1 VPAGGREVHT
11 ANGGRAVVDKGGHP
25 VRVQAHG
32 MDIHHGPGN
41 QRTIVR
47 ERPGG
52 VRVVSDHY
60 GHGYIAHP
68 YRYGGRDYYRR
79 SYYYNGRMYSRFY
92 QPYLW
97 GGVPLS
103 VYAPQFYFGAAY
115 YGWAYNPWVTPIAFG
130 WGWAGNPWY
139 GYYGAW
145 YTPYPA
151 YAGPAFWLTDYLVSQ
166 TLMAAYQERAAEL
179 ANQQVD
185 GPPLTD
191 DVKNAIAAEVKLQLA
206 RENAEAT
213 AGGLQAAPDPAASS
227 VARLLSDNKPHVF
240 VVSSGLSVNSTG
252 GACFVTEGDV
262 LQLMGTV
269 APGQPASLTVMASK
283 GQDCGKGTAVQVEVA
298 DLQEMQN
305 HMRETLDQGLADL
318 QKKQGTG
325 GIPAAP
331 SSAMAAPQQTAYATN
346 APAPDPNVQS
356 ELSAQ
361 TKEAEQAEQEVL
373 ADPAMT
379 GGPSA
384 GGDVAGKPGA
394 PAAAPGAAAAVPAP
408 AAPTVVIKLG
418 MSINDVVALKGQP
431 KTMVGDP
438 AAKLIYIY
446 DGMKL
451 IFNNGK
457 LTDMQ

>member
-1 VPAGGREVHT
+1 
-11 ANGGRAVVDKGGHP
+11 
-25 VRVQAHG
+25 

-60 GHGYIAHP
+60 GRGYIAHP

-92 QPYLW
+92 QPYAW

-115 YGWAYNPWVTPIAFG
+115 YGWAFNPWATPIAFG
-130 WGWAGNPWY
+130 AWGWAGNPWY
-139 GYYGAW
+139 AYYGAW
-145 YTPYPA
+145 YTPYPL

-179 ANQQVD
+179 ANQQAD
-185 GPPLTD
+185 GPPMTD
-191 DVKNAIAAEVKLQLA
+191 DVKNMIAAEVKLQLA

-213 AGGLQAAPDPAASS
+213 AGALQAAPDPAASS
-227 VARLLSDNKPHVF
+227 VARLLSDNKQHIF
-240 VVSSGLSVNSTG
+240 VVSSGLSVNSTN

-262 LQLMGTV
+262 LQLMGPV

-283 GQDCGKGTAVQVEVA
+283 GQDCGKGNVVQVEVA

-331 SSAMAAPQQTAYATN
+331 SSALAAPQQTAYATN
-346 APAPDPNVQS
+346 APAPDPNVQT
-356 ELSAQ
+356 ELAAQ

-373 ADPAMT
+373 ADPALT

-384 GGDVAGKPGA
+384 GGDVAGKS
-394 PAAAPGAAAAVPAP
+394 AAPGGAPTPAVSTP
-408 AAPTVVIKLG
+408 AAPAPVQIKLG
-418 MSINDVVALKGQP
+418 MSVDEVVALMKGQP

-438 AAKLIYIY
+438 ATKLIYIY
-446 DGMKL
+446 DGTKFV
-451 IFNNGK
+451 FNKGK
-457 LTDMQ
+457 LTDWQ